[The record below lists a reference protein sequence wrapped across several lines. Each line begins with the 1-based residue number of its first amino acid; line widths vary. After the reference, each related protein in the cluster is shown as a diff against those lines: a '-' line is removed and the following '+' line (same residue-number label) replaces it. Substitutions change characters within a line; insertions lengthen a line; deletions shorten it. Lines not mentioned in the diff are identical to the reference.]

1 MSIRKDIIKNNT
13 SNSNTSSSNTSDSNT
28 SDSNTSNSNISNSN
42 TSNSNTSNSN
52 TSNSNTSDCSTNNN
66 ITSDC
71 SRSYDDTNRNDT
83 LIINIRQCRE
93 WLERAAD
100 YFSSRWQIDRQLYLD
115 SMQDSLTTN
124 EPVPR
129 WYLLVEGE
137 EIVGGYGLIDND
149 FMVRTD
155 LCPWLCALYVEPA
168 KRGQQ
173 LGEKLLEHSRYEA
186 EKLGFEKIYLNT
198 DHVGYYEKYGWY
210 YLGDFAHQ
218 SGDNTRVYEIVAM
231 PKLEEMGSFFDIRAG
246 FYDNH
251 MLDDLKL
258 DGFYEAISRCFT
270 KPVKRLLDLG
280 CGTGLEFERLFTR
293 FPEMEV
299 TGIDLSQEMLNILAD
314 KYPDQKMQLLCG
326 SYFTEDFDGLY
337 DHVLSTYSLH
347 HFNEEKKLDLYQK
360 IYAVMEPEGIFIFGD
375 YTVPTL
381 ERQQEL
387 WAANLEKRKEQGIA
401 EEAYYHFDTPFTP
414 ETEMRL
420 MKEAGFAS
428 TEIVWQRETT
438 SIIIARK

>member
-1 MSIRKDIIKNNT
+1 MLELDGLELLETGETSLCLVTIFLPFSEMERGFSIIRRIIIMTDRKDTRKSSKNNDNINK
-13 SNSNTSSSNTSDSNT
+13 SSKSENNTT
-28 SDSNTSNSNISNSN
+28 
-42 TSNSNTSNSN
+42 
-52 TSNSNTSDCSTNNN
+52 
-66 ITSDC
+66 
-71 SRSYDDTNRNDT
+71 
-83 LIINIRQCRE
+83 IINVRQYPE

-115 SMQDSLTTN
+115 SIRDSLTTN

-129 WYLLVEGE
+129 WYLMVEGE
-137 EIVGGYGLIDND
+137 EVVGGYGLIDND

-155 LCPWLCALYVEPA
+155 LCPWLCALYVKPD

-173 LGEKLLEHSRYEA
+173 LGARMLEHSRYEA

-198 DHVGYYEKYGWY
+198 DHVGYYEKYGWH

-231 PKLEEMGSFFDIRAG
+231 PKLEAMGAFFDIRAG

-258 DGFYEAISRCFT
+258 DEFYEIISRCFT
-270 KPVKRLLDLG
+270 KPIKRLLDLG
-280 CGTGLEFERLFTR
+280 CGTGLEFERLFAR

-314 KYPDQKMQLLCG
+314 KYPDKKIQLLCG

-347 HFNEEKKLDLYQK
+347 HFSEEKKLELYK
-360 IYAVMEPEGIFIFGD
+360 KVYAAIEPEGTFIFGD
-375 YTVPTL
+375 YTVPTW
-381 ERQQEL
+381 EHQQEL
-387 WAANLEKRKEQGIA
+387 WAANLEKRQEQGID

-420 MKEAGFAS
+420 MKEAGFS
-428 TEIVWQRETT
+428 SMEIVWQRETT
-438 SIIIARK
+438 SIIIAKK